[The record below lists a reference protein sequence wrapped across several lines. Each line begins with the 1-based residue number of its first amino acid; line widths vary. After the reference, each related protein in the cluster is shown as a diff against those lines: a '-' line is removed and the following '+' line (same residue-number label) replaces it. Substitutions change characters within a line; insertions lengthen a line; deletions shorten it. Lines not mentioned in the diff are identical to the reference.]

1 MFETEQ
7 LHTPSDRPL
16 EQVDQMTR
24 EHTESVLSTGQIGL
38 PVVHCHVH

>member
-24 EHTESVLSTGQIGL
+24 EHAEPALTTGQI
-38 PVVHCHVH
+38 